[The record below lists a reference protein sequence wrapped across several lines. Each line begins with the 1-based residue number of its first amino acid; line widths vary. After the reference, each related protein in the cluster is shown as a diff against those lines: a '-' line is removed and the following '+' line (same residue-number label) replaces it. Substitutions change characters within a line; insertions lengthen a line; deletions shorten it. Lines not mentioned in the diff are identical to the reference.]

1 MPFINGGELYKVF
14 SKFKRFPEDI
24 VKFIGTQIILGL
36 GALHEQGY
44 MHRDMK
50 LENIMI
56 DQNGYIKLI
65 DFGLAKLIGHEAT
78 TLCGT
83 AEYMAPEMVS
93 EVGHEFAVDWWAT
106 GILLYEMVVGITPF
120 FNKNRYQLFEN
131 IKGKRPKFPD
141 RSRYSIE
148 YSDEIVD
155 LISRLLEKDPQKR
168 LGSNGDA

>member
-1 MPFINGGELYKVF
+1 
-14 SKFKRFPEDI
+14 
-24 VKFIGTQIILGL
+24 
-36 GALHEQGY
+36 

-65 DFGLAKLIGHEAT
+65 DFGLAKLIGNEAN

-83 AEYMAPEMVS
+83 AEYMAPEMVG
-93 EVGHEFAVDWWAT
+93 EGGHEFPVDWWST
-106 GILLYEMVVGITPF
+106 GILLYEMVIGITPF

-131 IKGKRPKFPD
+131 IKGKKPRFPD
-141 RSRYSIE
+141 KIRYNIE

-155 LISRLLEKDPQKR
+155 LITQLLEKDPQKR

>member
-1 MPFINGGELYKVF
+1 MF

-36 GALHEQGY
+36 GALHAQGY

-65 DFGLAKLIGHEAT
+65 DFGLAKLIGHEAN

-83 AEYMAPEMVS
+83 TEYMAPEMIS
-93 EVGHEFAVDWWAT
+93 EVGHGFAVDWWAT

-141 RSRYSIE
+141 RNRYSIE
-148 YSDEIVD
+148 YSDELVD